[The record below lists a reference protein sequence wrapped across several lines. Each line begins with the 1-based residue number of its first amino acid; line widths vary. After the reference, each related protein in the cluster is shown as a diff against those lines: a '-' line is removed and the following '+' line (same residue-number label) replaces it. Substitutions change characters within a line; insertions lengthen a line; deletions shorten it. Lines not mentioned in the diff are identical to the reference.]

1 MKHTITTAADRTT
14 FFANLAAITSEP
26 PARTIRR
33 TPEGYLYCTVRLR
46 DALAQTER
54 HADKEC

>member
-1 MKHTITTAADRTT
+1 MARTITTETT
-14 FFANLAAITSEP
+14 RAELFGRLSAITAEP

-46 DALAQTER
+46 DALAT
-54 HADKEC
+54 K